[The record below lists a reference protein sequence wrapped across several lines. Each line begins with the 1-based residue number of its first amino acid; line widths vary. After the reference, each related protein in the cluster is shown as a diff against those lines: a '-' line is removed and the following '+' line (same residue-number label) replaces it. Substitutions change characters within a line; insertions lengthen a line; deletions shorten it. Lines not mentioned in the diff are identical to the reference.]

1 MDVHYREAAAAVAG
15 MQETYGPRERRN
27 LDSYVLFWFRGELS
41 RGHVMSVDRGV
52 RGDVYSVRRHVVG
65 GGSEIVEVKEQAI
78 VFGRGTR

>member
-27 LDSYVLFWFRGELS
+27 WSSSVLFWLKGDLC

-52 RGDVYSVRRHVVG
+52 RGDVYSVRRHIVG
-65 GGSEIVEVKEQAI
+65 GGTEVVEVKEKAI
-78 VFGRGTR
+78 VFGRDNA